1 MACCEHAGSN
11 QRDSRART
19 QDTVDNEVVQTDN
32 QRKFER
38 LIRKPTEQIEQGSV
52 QSSTGDGC
60 PARVYTQPSL
70 YQMTLAAV
78 SESATTQS
86 TTSSGIREMETED
99 QFNIECH
106 QLLAGFFDRHG
117 TIVDRDTCGAIVLT
131 IDPED
136 RDGLTQQDVDRNKK
150 CCGAKSGHLGH
161 LIELQMKRERQI
173 KELVNIE
180 KLVAE
185 IMLQEAIAQTT
196 EIIYAGWL
204 DDVARKTPEDLTAG
218 RGSEDA
224 IITASRIMW
233 SMAATKV
240 IEKEQHH
247 STSDVWRSK
256 MTWNEHETDKCWEE
270 VQRILTGELDIGVPT
285 TYVSENHGAWL
296 CTVEPIFPS
305 SGIDAESNETRCV
318 RMAHSDTKIMPR
330 IKPTWYGG
338 ETKGKR
344 NSCRGVRWSLQRSEW
359 GSNSK
364 HVDDMVRLW
373 RVKLGSKETPTL
385 VTKATGRRRDI
396 DETLMQHDVRG
407 HPGKQLEQALQQ

>member
-1 MACCEHAGSN
+1 M
-11 QRDSRART
+11 D
-19 QDTVDNEVVQTDN
+19 
-32 QRKFER
+32 
-38 LIRKPTEQIEQGSV
+38 
-52 QSSTGDGC
+52 
-60 PARVYTQPSL
+60 
-70 YQMTLAAV
+70 M
-78 SESATTQS
+78 
-86 TTSSGIREMETED
+86 
-99 QFNIECH
+99 
-106 QLLAGFFDRHG
+106 
-117 TIVDRDTCGAIVLT
+117 DTCGAIVLT

-136 RDGLTQQDVDRNKK
+136 RDGWTQQIVDRNKK

-180 KLVAE
+180 KLEVAE

-204 DDVARKTPEDLTAG
+204 DDVARRTPEDLTAD

-247 STSDVWRSK
+247 STSDGWRSAT
-256 MTWNEHETDKCWEE
+256 TWNEQETDKCWEE
-270 VQRILTGELDIGVPT
+270 VTSILTGELVIDVPT
-285 TYVSENHGAWL
+285 TYVSENHG
-296 CTVEPIFPS
+296 CVVVHRGTNFPP
-305 SGIDAESNETRCV
+305 SGSDAESNETECV

-330 IKPTWYGG
+330 IKPTWCGG

-344 NSCRGVRWSLQRSEW
+344 NSCRGVRWSLQGSEW
-359 GSNSK
+359 KSNSK

-373 RVKLGSKETPTL
+373 SSASSNFLSSSYLRHTAGALHNLSSSLHNGPAHNRSFRGNYLFEGPPFKIGSLDTSPIRRMHSTSVFEWLFFNDGHKLLLLKKNDQASDDAHEERTRWCCSDRLGKSTCL
-385 VTKATGRRRDI
+385 
-396 DETLMQHDVRG
+396 RG
-407 HPGKQLEQALQQ
+407 TANSAHNRSF